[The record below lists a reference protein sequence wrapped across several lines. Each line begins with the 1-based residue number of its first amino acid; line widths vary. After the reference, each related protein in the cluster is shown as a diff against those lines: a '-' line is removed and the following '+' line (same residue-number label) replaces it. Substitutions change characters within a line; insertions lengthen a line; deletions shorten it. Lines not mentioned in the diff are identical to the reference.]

1 MAKKEN
7 LEYLIVS
14 GIRPLMDFIQ
24 MKGFIGG
31 FLIDIFRIFYCFQ
44 IMEKKE
50 LYRLAKRLY
59 DLRNINKKKL
69 KRILEWRNQH

>member
-1 MAKKEN
+1 
-7 LEYLIVS
+7 
-14 GIRPLMDFIQ
+14 MDFIQ

-31 FLIDIFRIFYCFQ
+31 FLIDIFRIFTALGL
-44 IMEKKE
+44 MEKKE